1 MKSMRGFT
9 IIELLI
15 VVAILAIVGFF
26 SIPFVQTFQISSDLN
41 SVADQLTQAIRRAQ
55 LQARA
60 GQNDDDWGVAFNED
74 DKEYI
79 IFKGT
84 SYASRD
90 SIFDEVIGY
99 PSRFSAINDLS
110 NEIIFFKYSG
120 APTASGTITI
130 VDDQGNEQR
139 TIRVSG
145 IGVVSHD

>member
-1 MKSMRGFT
+1 M
-9 IIELLI
+9 IELLI

-41 SVADQLTQAIRRAQ
+41 SVVDQLTQAIRRVQ
-55 LQARA
+55 VQARA
-60 GQNDDDWGVAFNED
+60 GQNDDDWGIAFNEGS
-74 DKEYI
+74 KEYT

-84 SYASRD
+84 SYAFRD
-90 SIFDEVIGY
+90 STFDEVIEY
-99 PSRFSAINDLS
+99 PARFSATNDLD

-120 APTASGTITI
+120 TPTASGTITV

-145 IGVVSHD
+145 IGAVSHD